1 MAKELDESSDPAQF
15 GGADTDHRDRL
26 SHDNRRFIILFS
38 SGTVH
43 SRTAGRI
50 IVSLDRTDERG
61 EQESNPVWAGSTLE
75 GMTMDISPVNRSV
88 PAPAQSVSVDP
99 VDRSGQNRD
108 VVQAVK
114 AVNSAEMF
122 GDNELEFQR
131 DPQTHRMLIRVV
143 NRKTKELISQIPPD
157 YVLRLAENLKTPKP

>member
-1 MAKELDESSDPAQF
+1 
-15 GGADTDHRDRL
+15 
-26 SHDNRRFIILFS
+26 
-38 SGTVH
+38 
-43 SRTAGRI
+43 
-50 IVSLDRTDERG
+50 
-61 EQESNPVWAGSTLE
+61 
-75 GMTMDISPVNRSV
+75 MDISPVNRSV